1 VGLIKTGEETHILVA
16 DMHHII
22 ADDLSMGLLVKE
34 FISLYRGEDLAP
46 LQTRYRDFALWQTG
60 LPQNAAAQ
68 ASLKRQETYW
78 LDELAGDTPP
88 LNLPLD
94 FPRPMIRQYDGSS
107 VPFEL
112 DKETAGLLKKL
123 AAAEGGTLYILL
135 LAIFFILLA
144 KLCDREDILVGTP
157 IAGRRHPDLETVIGF
172 FATILVI
179 RGRPNGQK
187 NFRDFLREI
196 KDKTLAAYEN
206 QDYTY
211 EELVDK
217 LSIRDPGRNA
227 LFDVVFVW
235 EDLEIHLGDLTLPH
249 SEREEERLKLKLFNY
264 EKIHA
269 PFDLIFTG
277 AESGETMNF
286 FINYST
292 VLFKKETIEKI
303 VADFMGVISAVLK
316 DPGMKLGDIEVAH
329 DLLEATPQ
337 AFMEESGDFGF

>member
-1 VGLIKTGEETHILVA
+1 VGLIKTGEETHILIA

-22 ADDLSMGLLVKE
+22 ADDLSMGLLVQE
-34 FISLYRGEDLAP
+34 FISLYRGEELAP

-60 LPQNAAAQ
+60 LTRNPAAQ
-68 ASLKRQETYW
+68 ATLKRQETYW
-78 LDELAGDTPP
+78 LNELAEEIPP

-94 FPRPMIRQYDGSS
+94 FPRPMIRQYEGGS
-107 VPFEL
+107 VLFEL
-112 DKETAGLLKKL
+112 AKEKAGLLKKL
-123 AAAEGGTLYILL
+123 AAAEGATLYILL
-135 LAIFFILLA
+135 LAIFFVLLS
-144 KLCDREDILVGTP
+144 KLCDQEDILVGTP
-157 IAGRRHPDLETVIGF
+157 IAGRRHPDLESVIGF
-172 FATILVI
+172 FANMLVI
-179 RGRPNGQK
+179 RSHPSGQK
-187 NFRDFLREI
+187 NFREFLREV

-217 LSIRDPGRNA
+217 LSIRNPGRNA

-235 EDLEIHLGDLTLPH
+235 EDLEIDLGDLTM
-249 SEREEERLKLKLFNY
+249 SDNEREEERLKLKLIHY

-277 AESGETMNF
+277 AESGATMNF

-303 VADFMGVISAVLK
+303 AADFIEMISAVLK
-316 DPGMKLGDIEVAH
+316 DPGMKLADIEVAH
-329 DLLEATPQ
+329 DLLEAIPR
-337 AFMEESGDFGF
+337 AFMEEPGDFGF

>member
-1 VGLIKTGEETHILVA
+1 
-16 DMHHII
+16 M
-22 ADDLSMGLLVKE
+22 
-34 FISLYRGEDLAP
+34 
-46 LQTRYRDFALWQTG
+46 
-60 LPQNAAAQ
+60 
-68 ASLKRQETYW
+68 
-78 LDELAGDTPP
+78 
-88 LNLPLD
+88 
-94 FPRPMIRQYDGSS
+94 
-107 VPFEL
+107 
-112 DKETAGLLKKL
+112 
-123 AAAEGGTLYILL
+123 
-135 LAIFFILLA
+135 
-144 KLCDREDILVGTP
+144 GTP

-187 NFRDFLREI
+187 NFREFLREI

-235 EDLEIHLGDLTLPH
+235 EDLDIHLGDLTLPH

-303 VADFMGVISAVLK
+303 AADFMGVISAVLK
-316 DPGMKLGDIEVAH
+316 DPGMKLGDIQVAH
-329 DLLEATPQ
+329 DLLEATPR